1 MTSGKETVFFSKG
14 IIAGII
20 GIIIVLVILLIFMM
34 PSTPTGS
41 ETSKKIAESIPA
53 KEPVKTSRPVVNLY
67 VMSFC
72 PYGTQAE
79 TILQP
84 VYDLLGSKTDIR
96 IRYLTT
102 VTGATI
108 DSVKSLH
115 GITEVEED
123 AFQACLG
130 KSSPAT
136 YREYLRKFNEQCYP
150 VWKNGSAL
158 DTCRSNVTA
167 SLQIDQIAI
176 ETCSTGAEG
185 IALLKSDEMASLTD
199 GASASPTLVING
211 QVFTGTRSPE
221 AYKKAICNSFES
233 EPEECKTVLP
243 DSFSSSTS
251 GGCG

>member
-20 GIIIVLVILLIFMM
+20 VIVIVLIILLIFMTL
-34 PSTPTGS
+34 STPTGLG
-41 ETSKKIAESIPA
+41 TTKKITEPTLA

-79 TILQP
+79 TIMQP
-84 VYDLLGSKTDIR
+84 VYNLLGSKTDIR

-102 VTGATI
+102 GTGATI
-108 DSVKSLH
+108 DSVTSLH
-115 GITEVEED
+115 GITEVKED

-136 YREYLRKFNEQCYP
+136 YWQYLRQFNDQCYP
-150 VWKNGSAL
+150 VWKNSSAL
-158 DTCRSNVTA
+158 DACRRNVTA
-167 SLQIDQIAI
+167 SLQIDQAAI

-185 IALLKSDEMASLTD
+185 IALLKSDETASLTD
-199 GASASPTLVING
+199 RASASPTLVING
-211 QVFTGTRSPE
+211 QVFTGARNPE
-221 AYKKAICNSFES
+221 AYKTAICNSFDS
-233 EPEECKTVLP
+233 VPEECKTVLP
-243 DSFSSSTS
+243 ASASSAT